1 MAERA
6 GKIDIEYPVDAKN
19 IAISKDPFY
28 PDAYV
33 ISLPLDSAPSYVWQT
48 LFEQE
53 LRISTDFWDRKVMVV
68 GNEVKLITT
77 RDRVEEKL
85 SWLEG
90 LIEAANRR
98 VDEYNSKTKVERE
111 VKETKIID
119 EQAIR
124 TELSSWL
131 LRRVSR

>member
-1 MAERA
+1 MAEPS
-6 GKIDIEYPVDAKN
+6 GKVDIEYPVDAKN
-19 IAISKDPFY
+19 VVISKDPFY

-68 GNEVKLITT
+68 GSEVKLITT
-77 RDRVEEKL
+77 KDRVEEKL
-85 SWLEG
+85 SWLEA
-90 LIEAANRR
+90 LILVANRR
-98 VDEYNSKTKVERE
+98 VDEYNSNAKVERE
-111 VKETKIID
+111 VKETKLMV

-124 TELSSWL
+124 TELSNWL
-131 LRRVSR
+131 LRKVSR

>member
-6 GKIDIEYPVDAKN
+6 EKVDIQYLVNAKN
-19 IAISKDPFY
+19 VVISKDPFY

-33 ISLPLDSAPSYVWQT
+33 ISLPLASAPSYVWQT

-53 LRISTDFWDRKVMVV
+53 LRVSTDFWDRKVMVV
-68 GNEVKLITT
+68 GSEVKLITT

-85 SWLEG
+85 SWLES
-90 LIEAANRR
+90 LIVATNKR
-98 VDEYNSKTKVERE
+98 VDDYNSKVKFERE
-111 VKETKIID
+111 VIETKLMD

-131 LRRVSR
+131 LRKVSR